1 MSEATPGDL
10 RKAIERADAE
20 TEEYGASNP
29 DYGDVDVDVCRA
41 ALSAWEADI
50 AWREMLGR
58 ALRAARP
65 YVALYTGDPSLSN
78 TANETWLL
86 IGQALL
92 EAQHEVCHREDEEL
106 EITIPAGGKAIIM
119 ECPDCGVL
127 IPHVCAEEA

>member
-1 MSEATPGDL
+1 MNEKNTEL
-10 RKAIERADAE
+10 RKR
-20 TEEYGASNP
+20 N
-29 DYGDVDVDVCRA
+29 
-41 ALSAWEADI
+41 EA
-50 AWREMLGR
+50 LGR

-65 YVALYTGDPSLSN
+65 YVAIYTGDPSLSN